1 MDFLPLILIIIVVYL
16 FWIRPKIKTNKLK
29 ELQNNLLKYGIKGMS
44 YRNFNHKL
52 HSGSFFGYICNEPEN
67 SQDKNAIAIYNNNGL
82 HLGYIPAWT
91 TEELKSLLGEQLNI
105 SVKIFGT
112 VSYDRNT
119 KNWSGIVFVPNGID
133 INQQTKLYQQ
143 FIQNPTSFDYIEWA

>member
-82 HLGYIPAWT
+82 HLGYIPAWK

-105 SVKIFGT
+105 SVKILVQFLMT
-112 VSYDRNT
+112 ET
-119 KNWSGIVFVPNGID
+119 
-133 INQQTKLYQQ
+133 QKLEWYRICPKWNRYQSTNK
-143 FIQNPTSFDYIEWA
+143 IISTIYPKSHLI

>member
-1 MDFLPLILIIIVVYL
+1 
-16 FWIRPKIKTNKLK
+16 
-29 ELQNNLLKYGIKGMS
+29 MS

-82 HLGYIPAWT
+82 HLGYIPAWK

-105 SVKIFGT
+105 SVKILIQFLMT
-112 VSYDRNT
+112 ET
-119 KNWSGIVFVPNGID
+119 QKWSGIVFVPNGID